1 MLLVS
6 AFSFYLKTFR
16 FLNFLVLETFL
27 CQELILSSMI
37 IKLGPKRAA
46 TKGLCHVQMRE
57 NHVRENVERH
67 FVTIN
72 HVGGKVNLADLFT
85 KEMED
90 TGQFVILLSYAI

>member
-1 MLLVS
+1 
-6 AFSFYLKTFR
+6 
-16 FLNFLVLETFL
+16 
-27 CQELILSSMI
+27 
-37 IKLGPKRAA
+37 
-46 TKGLCHVQMRE
+46 MRE